1 MGIFDS
7 IASAVSSFVSSI
19 TGGNSGDSK
28 SNSGTTPSSPKP
40 SQTQPTS
47 NGNARSNNAVNSKYN
62 TTPKTAEP
70 ATETPQAQTKPK
82 ISGTV
87 EGITVGTPNVTPPSG
102 TTGGGNARSNS
113 AVNSKYTA
121 ETPTHSSA
129 KDYTNPADTVP
140 KTAAPE
146 NKVYDA
152 GTAPAGQT
160 FAVETGFQKNMEA
173 MSKLAE
179 QNTNNTVIPL
189 IDQVVEWRNQQ
200 YDKAAGYLEAGNI
213 AGTAATIIPPFL
225 ADVVFPIDALNV
237 TNKIGGLIAGT
248 SDTANLTEYELQ
260 VGGIDAVV
268 SAIPIIGPAQRLIKT
283 LTKATTKTAVEATET
298 ATSRAMKEIAEE
310 TGESAISKTVKEGT
324 EEAAEKAVKTT
335 TAYKVA
341 RTVDNVAAPLLGT
354 AATFAIAETPSTETP
369 EYTDTDTDEETV
381 ADSPFD
387 FSEVPDNIWES
398 PELGGGSA
406 GIGGAWTNYG
416 TEEAPAA
423 YSAGIDAEIDRIIKD
438 YTIPALIALAILA
451 ALLSAN
457 YALSKGGRT
466 NG

>member
-1 MGIFDS
+1 MTLIEVNKDNFDKE
-7 IASAVSSFVSSI
+7 VL
-19 TGGNSGDSK
+19 N
-28 SNSGTTPSSPKP
+28 
-40 SQTQPTS
+40 
-47 NGNARSNNAVNSKYN
+47 Y
-62 TTPKTAEP
+62 
-70 ATETPQAQTKPK
+70 
-82 ISGTV
+82 TV
-87 EGITVGTPNVTPPSG
+87 
-102 TTGGGNARSNS
+102 
-113 AVNSKYTA
+113 
-121 ETPTHSSA
+121 
-129 KDYTNPADTVP
+129 
-140 KTAAPE
+140 
-146 NKVYDA
+146 
-152 GTAPAGQT
+152 
-160 FAVETGFQKNMEA
+160 
-173 MSKLAE
+173 
-179 QNTNNTVIPL
+179 
-189 IDQVVEWRNQQ
+189 
-200 YDKAAGYLEAGNI
+200 
-213 AGTAATIIPPFL
+213 
-225 ADVVFPIDALNV
+225 
-237 TNKIGGLIAGT
+237 
-248 SDTANLTEYELQ
+248 
-260 VGGIDAVV
+260 
-268 SAIPIIGPAQRLIKT
+268 
-283 LTKATTKTAVEATET
+283 
-298 ATSRAMKEIAEE
+298 
-310 TGESAISKTVKEGT
+310 TVKEGT